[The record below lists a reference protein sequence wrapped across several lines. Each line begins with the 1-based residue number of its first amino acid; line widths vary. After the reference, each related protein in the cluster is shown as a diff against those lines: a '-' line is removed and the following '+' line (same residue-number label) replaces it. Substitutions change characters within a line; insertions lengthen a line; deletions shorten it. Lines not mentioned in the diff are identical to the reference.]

1 MQFPEIRPCHKNPL
15 EVDMYSCAAI
25 DHKMILTVQVRGS
38 FKKYVEFGVLSRRHI
53 TLRFGTHIWTT
64 NSVDLRY
71 KVFNLTF

>member
-1 MQFPEIRPCHKNPL
+1 
-15 EVDMYSCAAI
+15 MYSCAVI

-38 FKKYVEFGVLSRRHI
+38 FKKYVDFGHNYLSRRHI